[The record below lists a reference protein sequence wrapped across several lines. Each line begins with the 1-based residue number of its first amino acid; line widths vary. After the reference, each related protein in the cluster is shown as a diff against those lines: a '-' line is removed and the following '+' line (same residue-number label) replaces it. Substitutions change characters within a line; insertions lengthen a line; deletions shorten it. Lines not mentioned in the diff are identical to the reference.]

1 MPKFTDSLIG
11 ENLEVATEYFKSYM
25 ASANIGKDSKTGKQ
39 KISGGSIGFIPFNIN
54 FVMDGISGIKIYNE
68 LVFNTSFLP
77 SGYTK
82 TLDFIVTGIDH
93 KLKDGDW
100 ETDVKV
106 TLIPK
111 TDGIDEVITGSLS
124 VKAQKESYTP
134 PPPPPSIG
142 TPPSGPVVVSGTVTD
157 NDLWIYLTWQQGEG
171 GAAEHYKIA
180 KGTKTSYNLVTKN
193 AIRKNWPGS
202 LVASNGV
209 KKSDIDSLYTSNP
222 QKLSQGF
229 IDVWKTQ
236 YKSST
241 SSAPSKINSAGS
253 NTVGLPYSTIKA
265 AFMAAADPSNGI
277 EYSNL
282 VNFAYIENSFE
293 SDSENSNPY
302 QGMFQLSKTTPKYKA
317 VLDKYNNGQGRNS
330 SYTKYGTSDFTG
342 FMKDIVPLIISK
354 FKSFKTASGYPN

>member
-82 TLDFIVTGIDH
+82 TLDFIVTGVDH

-124 VKAQKESYTP
+124 VKAQKESYTA
-134 PPPPPSIG
+134 PPPS
-142 TPPSGPVVVSGTVTD
+142 TNPPPSDPGVISGTVTD

-171 GAAEHYKIA
+171 GAAQHYKIA
-180 KGTKTSYNLVTKN
+180 KGTRASYGIPVANIIN
-193 AIRKNWPGS
+193 NWPGN

-209 KKSDIDSLYTSNP
+209 QKSDINSLYTTNP
-222 QKLSQGF
+222 QKLAQGF

-236 YKSST
+236 YKSKTST
-241 SSAPSKINSAGS
+241 APSIIDSAGS

-265 AFMAAADPSNGI
+265 AFTAAADPSNGI
-277 EYSNL
+277 GYSNL
-282 VNFAYIENSFE
+282 VNFAYIENSFQN
-293 SDSENSNPY
+293 DSKNSNTY
-302 QGMFQLSKTTPKYKA
+302 QGMFQMNKGTPSYKA
-317 VLDKYNNGQGRNS
+317 VLDKYNDGQGRNS
-330 SYTKYGTSDFTG
+330 SYTKYGTSDFKG

-354 FKSFKTASGYPN
+354 FNSFKSASGYPS